1 MTKKVAIL
9 GGGIAGL
16 SAAHELIERG
26 FDVEVFERRA
36 LLGGKARSM
45 GVEGSATG
53 GRHELPG
60 EHGFRFFPSFYRH
73 LKDTMKRIPYG
84 SNPDG
89 VFDNLVAT
97 TQVLIARAEAA
108 ELTLP
113 AELPDDLVGWSA
125 LFGTWFG
132 NDLGIPPD
140 EMNFFIDRMLT
151 IMTSCQERRIGEYDD
166 ISWWDFIDAESKSQS
181 YRDFLG
187 RGLTRSLVAM
197 KAEKSSARTIG
208 NIYVQMM
215 LGLASPW
222 LDVDSLLDGPT
233 NEVWIDPWVEYLK
246 QRGVNMVSETSVDA
260 IECDGERI
268 TGVRASGAQGGFDI
282 TADFYIAALPV
293 EVMISLMTP
302 EVREGAPSL
311 EHLERLE
318 TNWMNGIQF
327 FLDRDV
333 RMAHGHAIFINS
345 EWALT
350 SVSQCQFW
358 ADVDLSRYGDG
369 DVDGILSVC
378 ISDWDSEGILHNKPA
393 RECTPQEIKEE
404 VWAQL
409 EAHVNDD
416 ARPDLDAANILS
428 WHLDPA
434 IDYPD
439 PNAPGA
445 AINAEP
451 LLINT
456 VGSLKYRPE
465 ANTDIANFFV
475 ASDYVRTHTDL
486 ATMEAAN
493 EAARRAVNGILE
505 LSPGEHPVCE
515 VWEFEEPA
523 VFTPMKAYDRLRFE
537 LGLPHSSL
545 P

>member
-1 MTKKVAIL
+1 MSKKVAIL
-9 GGGIAGL
+9 GGGVAGL
-16 SAAHELIERG
+16 SAAHELVERG

-36 LLGGKARSM
+36 SFGGKARSM
-45 GVEGSATG
+45 GVVGSGSG
-53 GRHELPG
+53 GRQPLPG

-73 LKDTMKRIPYG
+73 LKDTMKRIPFG

-97 TQVLIARAEAA
+97 TQVLIARSEAA

-113 AELPDDLVGWSA
+113 AELPGDLAGWSA

-140 EMNFFIDRMLT
+140 EMNFFVDKMLT
-151 IMTSCQERRIGEYDD
+151 IMTSCTERRDQQYDD

-187 RGLTRSLVAM
+187 RGITRSLVAM

-222 LDVDSLLDGPT
+222 LDVDSVLDGPT
-233 NEVWIDPWVEYLK
+233 NDVWIDPWVAYLR
-246 QRGVNMVSETSVDA
+246 QRGVNLVPQTR
-260 IECDGERI
+260 IEGIDCDGERI
-268 TGVRASGAQGGFDI
+268 TSAQASGPEGSFQID
-282 TADFYIAALPV
+282 ADYYIAALPV
-293 EVMISLMTP
+293 EVMRSLMTP
-302 EVREGAPSL
+302 EIEEGAPSL
-311 EHLERLE
+311 RHLGRLE

-327 FLDRDV
+327 FLDRDI
-333 RMAHGHAIFINS
+333 RMAHGHAIFVNS

-350 SVSQCQFW
+350 SVSQGQFW
-358 ADVDLSRYGDG
+358 ADVDLARYGDG
-369 DVDGILSVC
+369 NVDGILSVC
-378 ISDWDSEGILHNKPA
+378 ISDWDTEGILHAKPA
-393 RECTPQEIKEE
+393 RRCTPDEIKEE

-416 ARPDLDAANILS
+416 AHPDLDAANIIA

-434 IDYPD
+434 IGYPD
-439 PNAPGA
+439 PDAPGA

-456 VGSLKYRPE
+456 VGTLRFRPQ
-465 ANTDIANFFV
+465 ANTEIANFFV

-493 EAARRAVNGILE
+493 EAARRVVNAILE
-505 LSPGEHPVCE
+505 QCPEAHQRCE
-515 VWEFEEPA
+515 VWAFEEPA
-523 VFTPMKAYDRLRFE
+523 VFAPIKAYDRLRYEMGF
-537 LGLPHSSL
+537 PHASNS
-545 P
+545 